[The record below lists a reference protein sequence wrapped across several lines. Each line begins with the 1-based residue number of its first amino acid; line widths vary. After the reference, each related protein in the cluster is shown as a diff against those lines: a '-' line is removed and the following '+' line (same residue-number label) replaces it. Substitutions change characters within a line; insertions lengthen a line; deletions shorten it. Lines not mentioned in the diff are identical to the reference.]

1 MIMRKVILN
10 AIVLSF
16 YAIGLLQA
24 IHRWHFILS
33 IFVGVAAAL
42 FADYIDKNK
51 K

>member
-1 MIMRKVILN
+1 MRKAILN

-24 IHRWHFILS
+24 TYKWHMIVS
-33 IFVGVAAAL
+33 IIVGVSAII

>member
-1 MIMRKVILN
+1 MKKVILN

-24 IHRWHFILS
+24 AYEWNYVIS
-33 IFVGVAAAL
+33 IIVGVAAVL

>member
-1 MIMRKVILN
+1 MRKVILN

-16 YAIGLLQA
+16 YAIGVLQA
-24 IHRWHFILS
+24 TYKWHYILS
-33 IFVGVAAAL
+33 IIVGVAAAL